1 MKIDV
6 KSLVQKVKT
15 FWQNQPP
22 KRKRIALLAGGG
34 ILTFA
39 LIVTIVLNISSAGTK
54 VLFPGMTQTEAA
66 QVYAELQEMGVK
78 AEINSSG
85 EVRVPQSDW
94 DNIVFQLNQK
104 GYPKTTLSYDTFS
117 SSTGFTSTEFEKKTA
132 LIFQAQDRMQQTLM
146 RQDGI
151 ADATVTFT
159 VPETSSYVW
168 DQSSEQ
174 QSSAGVSVLM
184 KAGYEL
190 TPERV
195 SAIKHLAATSV
206 PNLKAE
212 NVVVVDASTG
222 VEVSDGSQD
231 SGSGTYST
239 QRLEFERE
247 IAKSIEDNIKRLLS
261 SRYGADG
268 VTAVATVTLDY
279 DKMVTESKQYQP
291 RSDGESA
298 GVINHYEENY
308 SLDGNVSASGIAG
321 EQNNTDSVPEYQ
333 AEDGS
338 SAPTTDYQR
347 SVDYDVGYVLTQI
360 EKGEPILK
368 KASVAV
374 IVNDPNFDTQVE
386 ETLVDLISKS
396 VNITADNISVTN
408 LNISANQNNNSSTNW
423 LANLG
428 GLSLRQILIIG
439 IIALLLIVLIIV
451 LVTTLTRRRK
461 RRKEHEQETRF
472 EAEEHERQQTLQREI
487 EEHKRQ
493 LQSEAMASADEKENA
508 ITQEVRDFVKD
519 NPEITAALIRSMLRE
534 EK

>member
-1 MKIDV
+1 MKIDM
-6 KSLVQKVKT
+6 KSLVQKAKA

-22 KRKRIALLAGGG
+22 KRKRMALIAGGG
-34 ILTFA
+34 ILAFA
-39 LIVTIVLNISSAGTK
+39 LIVTIALNVSSVGTK
-54 VLFPGMTQTEAA
+54 VLFPGMTQSEAA

-85 EVRVPQSDW
+85 EVRVPQAEW
-94 DNIVFQLNQK
+94 DNVVFKLNQK

-117 SSTGFTSTEFEKKTA
+117 NSTGFTSTEFEKKTA

-146 RQDGI
+146 RQEGI

-168 DQSSEQ
+168 DRSSEQ

-206 PNLKAE
+206 PSLKAE

-222 VEVSDGSQD
+222 VEVSDGSQT
-231 SGSGTYST
+231 SGSAYST
-239 QRLEFERE
+239 QRLDFERQ

-268 VTAVATVTLDY
+268 VTAVATVALDY

-298 GVINHYEENY
+298 GVINHFEENY

-321 EQNNTDSVPEYQ
+321 EQNNTDSPPEYQ
-333 AEDGS
+333 SADGS
-338 SAPTTDYQR
+338 SAPTTDYQK

-396 VNITADNISVTN
+396 VNITADNIKVTN
-408 LNISANQNNNSSTNW
+408 LNVSPGQSTNTKTDW
-423 LANLG
+423 LASLG
-428 GLSLRQILIIG
+428 GLPLQQILIIG
-439 IIALLLIVLIIV
+439 AVALLLIVFLIV
-451 LVTTLTRRRK
+451 LVTTLIRRRK
-461 RRKEHEQETRF
+461 QHKEHEQETRI
-472 EAEEHERQQTLQREI
+472 ETEEKERQMALQREI
-487 EEHKRQ
+487 EDHKRQ
-493 LQSEAMASADEKENA
+493 LQSDAMASSDEKENA
-508 ITQEVRDFVKD
+508 ITQEVREFVKD